1 MTDDQIRDL
10 IAKPYKQPAAV
21 SARAVSM
28 AESEAIDTLYGK
40 VSIPLWEAIMA
51 ALEKAAAA
59 EIAAEIAEYR
69 QETEQTE

>member
-40 VSIPLWEAIMA
+40 VGVSAWNEIMA
-51 ALEKAAAA
+51 VLEQRATA